1 MDNNYIHISVIM
13 EELDRLLR
21 TKQIDMIHTNL
32 ENIEQNLLRDN
43 KSFPHERVVI
53 QKIAEK
59 IRKAKILKET
69 KNYTYDLGNAERLRG
84 YIKALEELKHELSN
98 FTV

>member
-1 MDNNYIHISVIM
+1 MELIKVIKEYVQATHGNFPGNYYWSRKF
-13 EELDRLLR
+13 ENAYDAD
-21 TKQIDMIHTNL
+21 K
-32 ENIEQNLLRDN
+32 ENI
-43 KSFPHERVVI
+43 PHERVVI

-84 YIKALEELKHELSN
+84 YIKALEELKHELSD